1 MGIPKH
7 LIQLL
12 KGLYEDQSA
21 VIRTEFGDT
30 DRFKIK
36 KGVRQGCI
44 LSPFLFNLYAE
55 RIMIKAEME
64 EAKEGVKIAGR
75 TLNNLRYADDTT
87 LMTGKK
93 ADLAKL
99 IRRLKTESEKAGLY
113 FNIKET
119 KIMTTANW
127 NSFEIDGEEIE
138 VVSSFT
144 FLGSEVEK
152 EGRCD
157 KEIKRRVVIGKA
169 TMIGLEKLWR
179 DKHVSTDTKKDS
191 ENTNF
196 PDSSVWLR
204 DVDNDKENGKKDQRM
219 RDVDMEEDAK
229 NIMDGEED

>member
-1 MGIPKH
+1 MRWIMERQLEYGKEVHICFIDYSKVFDCIYHELLWKSLLEMGRPKH

-36 KGVRQGCI
+36 KGVTQGCI

-55 RIMIKAEME
+55 RIMRKAEME
-64 EAKEGVKIAGR
+64 EAKEGVKVAGR
-75 TLNNLRYADDTT
+75 TLNNLRYSEDTT
-87 LMTGKK
+87 LMAGKE
-93 ADLAKL
+93 ADLTKL
-99 IRRLKTESEKAGLY
+99 IRRLKRESEQAGLY
-113 FNIKET
+113 FNIKKT
-119 KIMTTANW
+119 KIITTAKW
-127 NSFEIDGEEIE
+127 DRFEIDGEEIE
-138 VVSSFT
+138 IVTSFT

-179 DKHVSTDTKKDS
+179 DKHVSINTKK
-191 ENTNF
+191 
-196 PDSSVWLR
+196 
-204 DVDNDKENGKKDQRM
+204 G
-219 RDVDMEEDAK
+219 
-229 NIMDGEED
+229 